1 MTIYSGRMQT
11 QEHGNPS
18 EYGEAYYASHLGDR
32 YERSSEWLDF
42 FGGVADRIV
51 ASLHPLSTMD
61 VGCAHGFLVEALAKR
76 GVRASGIDFSEYAIS
91 QVHESVAETCSVRS
105 ATEPIEGSFDLITC
119 VEVLEHLSG
128 PDAQLAI
135 ANLTQSTDQILL
147 STTPTDFKEST
158 HINVQPVEYW
168 ARLFA
173 EQGFFRDHDYDA
185 SFLTP
190 WAVLLRREDTSAS
203 RVIVGYERV
212 LFRTQVERDE
222 LRQETKR
229 LWALLDDSALA
240 TSGEPNGSIQQPSGQ
255 DSPLSRIEA
264 LTQELWSARD
274 AIEGAVAAKGSAMG
288 HLALSQMEVASLR
301 AEHEEWEQTIYI
313 VHEELHAA
321 REELKRIKSSRA
333 WQLSQGATL
342 AAKGKRKLLG

>member
-1 MTIYSGRMQT
+1 MQT
-11 QEHGNPS
+11 QKSGSPS

-91 QVHESVAETCSVRS
+91 QVHESVADSCAVGS
-105 ATEPIEGSFDLITC
+105 ATEPIEGNFDLITC
-119 VEVLEHLSG
+119 VEVLEHLAG
-128 PDAQLAI
+128 PDAQLAV
-135 ANLTQSTDQILL
+135 ANLARSTDQILL
-147 STTPTDFKEST
+147 STTPIDFKEST

-168 ARLFA
+168 ASLFA

-190 WAVLLRREDTSAS
+190 WAVLLRREDTSAA
-203 RVIVGYERV
+203 RVIVGYERA

-222 LRQETKR
+222 LREETRR
-229 LWALLDDSALA
+229 LWSLLDDTTLAASGGPARSARRRP
-240 TSGEPNGSIQQPSGQ
+240 EQ
-255 DSPLSRIEA
+255 DDLLSKVEV
-264 LTQELWSARD
+264 LTQALWSARD
-274 AIEGAVAAKGSAMG
+274 ALEGAMAAKGSAMG
-288 HLALSQMEVASLR
+288 HLALSQMEVGSLR
-301 AEHEEWEQTIYI
+301 AEHEEWEQTIYM

-321 REELKRIKSSRA
+321 KEELKQIKSSRA

-342 AAKGKRKLLG
+342 AARGKRKFLG